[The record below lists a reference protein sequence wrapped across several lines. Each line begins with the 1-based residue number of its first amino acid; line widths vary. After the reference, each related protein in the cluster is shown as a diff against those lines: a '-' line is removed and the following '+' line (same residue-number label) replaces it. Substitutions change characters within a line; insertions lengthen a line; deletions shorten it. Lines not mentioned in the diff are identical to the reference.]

1 MKSPHANKN
10 PNPKQRVTQK
20 NVKANCA
27 TIIYDA
33 ARRNVGFKVGANLCW
48 RYIGAVA
55 LFFGGGLAIVGLSRA
70 GLIKSSMPFDLWIIV
85 SMTAGAVIGGSLGY
99 LVFRK
104 SRLSDPDYYKPF

>member
-48 RYIGAVA
+48 RLYWSGGAFLWRRTGDSWAIKGWAYKKFYA
-55 LFFGGGLAIVGLSRA
+55 LR
-70 GLIKSSMPFDLWIIV
+70 SMDN
-85 SMTAGAVIGGSLGY
+85 S
-99 LVFRK
+99 
-104 SRLSDPDYYKPF
+104 

>member
-1 MKSPHANKN
+1 MLASKL
-10 PNPKQRVTQK
+10 VL
-20 NVKANCA
+20 
-27 TIIYDA
+27 I
-33 ARRNVGFKVGANLCW
+33 FVGA
-48 RYIGAVA
+48 YIGAVA

-104 SRLSDPDYYKPF
+104 SRYLTLTITSPS